1 MLTAS
6 RTGTSVTSLLGLLR
20 VTAAKVISTSVNDKG
35 PLFRVS
41 ISQAAISGKG
51 VTHAQNALSTNEL
64 DQLIRLGAL
73 GVTLG
78 VGLEVTKVTD
88 VADLI
93 LGGAVGL
100 AEGVEVR
107 ASGGAAVGVVAELVD
122 VEATLSVGV
131 VAGDVP

>member
-1 MLTAS
+1 M
-6 RTGTSVTSLLGLLR
+6 
-20 VTAAKVISTSVNDKG
+20 NDKG
-35 PLFRVS
+35 PLLRVS

-51 VTHAQNALSTNEL
+51 VTYAQDALSTNEL

-107 ASGGAAVGVVAELVD
+107 ASGGAAVGVVAKLVD
-122 VEATLSVGV
+122 VEATLSVRV
-131 VAGDVP
+131 VAGDVPRDGGVGVFVGLFEGDGAGDLGVTTEDSN